1 MSTNVGTIK
10 GREAFIANISSR
22 LGRKGPSAAA
32 PEHPFRGAPDFYKEI
47 ERSTEEKI
55 QLFTDNWT
63 ALTGKV
69 LVVDAAEAREKIGAW
84 LQEVAAELKVS
95 QVARWEHDGLIG
107 LGLDEALA
115 ASGIE
120 VVPWKQAVAGHTA
133 AGAAADGEAWLS
145 AAEAGEAAAPA
156 AAQLAPPGADAV
168 QAAPH
173 IPATAAQD
181 TIERAADAADPS
193 IAAAAAGASLPLDG
207 APSSGSNWA
216 QRSELL
222 QRTERCQMGIVW
234 PDYAVANTS
243 TLVLQCSPEHGRS
256 VSLLTDILFA
266 VFRADQLVTRMGE
279 AFGSITAGKSDARQ
293 YPSSLN
299 LITGPSRSADIEN
312 DLTIGIHGPGKVYAV
327 IIK

>member
-1 MSTNVGTIK
+1 M
-10 GREAFIANISSR
+10 ANIASR
-22 LGRKGPSAAA
+22 LGRKAPSATA
-32 PEHPFRGAPDFYKEI
+32 PEHPYRGAPDFYKEL

-69 LVVDAAEAREKIGAW
+69 LVVDAAEAKEKIGAW
-84 LQEVAAELKVS
+84 LREVTAELKVGRVS
-95 QVARWEHDGLIG
+95 RWEHAGLVE
-107 LGLDEALA
+107 LGLDETLA
-115 ASGIE
+115 AAGIE
-120 VVPWKQAVAGHTA
+120 VVPWKQS
-133 AGAAADGEAWLS
+133 AAD
-145 AAEAGEAAAPA
+145 
-156 AAQLAPPGADAV
+156 
-168 QAAPH
+168 H
-173 IPATAAQD
+173 
-181 TIERAADAADPS
+181 
-193 IAAAAAGASLPLDG
+193 AAAGSEA
-207 APSSGSNWA
+207 AVASGSAAPLVGPSGADSNWKG
-216 QRSELL
+216 RSELL
-222 QRTERCQMGIVW
+222 RLTEQCQMGIVW

-243 TLVLQCSPEHGRS
+243 TLVLQCSPEQGRS

-279 AFGSITAGKSDARQ
+279 AFSRVTDGKTDARQ

>member
-1 MSTNVGTIK
+1 MSANIGNIT
-10 GREAFIANISSR
+10 GREAFIGNISSR
-22 LGRKGPSAAA
+22 LGRKSPAAAA

-47 ERSTEEKI
+47 ERTTDEKI
-55 QLFTDNWT
+55 ELFTDNWT

-69 LVVDAAEAREKIGAW
+69 LVVDEAEANEKIGAW
-84 LQEVAAELKVS
+84 LQEVAAELKVT
-95 QVARWEHDGLIG
+95 QVSRWENEGLIG
-107 LGLDEALA
+107 LGLDEALSA
-115 ASGIE
+115 AGIA
-120 VVPWKQAVAGHTA
+120 VVPWKQA
-133 AGAAADGEAWLS
+133 
-145 AAEAGEAAAPA
+145 
-156 AAQLAPPGADAV
+156 
-168 QAAPH
+168 
-173 IPATAAQD
+173 
-181 TIERAADAADPS
+181 
-193 IAAAAAGASLPLDG
+193 AAAAETALPLDDVDD
-207 APSSGSNWA
+207 AESSSNWSK
-216 QRSELL
+216 RSELL
-222 QRTERCQMGIVW
+222 QRTERCQMGIIW

-279 AFGSITAGKSDARQ
+279 AFGHVTKGKSDARQ

>member
-1 MSTNVGTIK
+1 MSINPGAIR
-10 GREAFIANISSR
+10 GRDAFIANISSR
-22 LGRKGPSAAA
+22 LGRKALDASP
-32 PEHPFRGAPDFYKEI
+32 PEHPYRGAPEFYKEI

-69 LVVDAAEAREKIGAW
+69 LIVEAGEAEEQIGAW
-84 LQEVAAELKVS
+84 LQQIAEEL
-95 QVARWEHDGLIG
+95 QVTKAARWQHEGLVA
-107 LGLDEALA
+107 LGLDAALA
-115 ASGIE
+115 AAGVE
-120 VVPWKQAVAGHTA
+120 VVPWSIEPDVQ
-133 AGAAADGEAWLS
+133 
-145 AAEAGEAAAPA
+145 AEASSLAAS
-156 AAQLAPPGADAV
+156 V
-168 QAAPH
+168 
-173 IPATAAQD
+173 
-181 TIERAADAADPS
+181 
-193 IAAAAAGASLPLDG
+193 AAAAAGTDSPAASGAAASTGDDEVAPIEANHIDPSKLEATAAAGPVELPPVHANDMMP
-207 APSSGSNWA
+207 APTNWS
-216 QRSELL
+216 QRSKLL
-222 QRTERCQMGIVW
+222 QRTERCELGIIW

-243 TLVLQCSPEHGRS
+243 TLVLQCSPENGRS

-279 AFGSITAGKSDARQ
+279 AFKHVTDGKLEAGQ

>member
-1 MSTNVGTIK
+1 MSTNIGNIT
-10 GREAFIANISSR
+10 GREAFIGNISSR
-22 LGRKGPSAAA
+22 LGRKAPAAAA

-55 QLFTDNWT
+55 ELFKDNWT

-69 LVVDAAEAREKIGAW
+69 LVVEQAEAKEKIGAW
-84 LQEVAAELKVS
+84 LQEVAAELKVT
-95 QVARWEHDGLIG
+95 QVSRWENAGLIE
-107 LGLDEALA
+107 LGLDEALS
-115 ASGIE
+115 ASGIN
-120 VVPWKQAVAGHTA
+120 VVPWKQAVAA
-133 AGAAADGEAWLS
+133 NAQAE
-145 AAEAGEAAAPA
+145 AAEADVESLDAEALP
-156 AAQLAPPGADAV
+156 QDDA
-168 QAAPH
+168 
-173 IPATAAQD
+173 
-181 TIERAADAADPS
+181 
-193 IAAAAAGASLPLDG
+193 
-207 APSSGSNWA
+207 SSSNWSK
-216 QRSELL
+216 RSELL
-222 QRTERCQMGIVW
+222 RRTERCQMGIIW

-279 AFGSITAGKSDARQ
+279 AFSHVTHGKSDARQ